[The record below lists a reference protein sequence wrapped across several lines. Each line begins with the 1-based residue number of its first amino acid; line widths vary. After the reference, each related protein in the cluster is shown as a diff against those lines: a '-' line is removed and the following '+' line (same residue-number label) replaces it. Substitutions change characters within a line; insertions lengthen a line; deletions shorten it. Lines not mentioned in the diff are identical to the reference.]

1 MKDKLWI
8 GKIVNYFGIK
18 GELKVVSDFEMAD
31 RAFKENNTIYIN
43 NEKHLVTGCRFHHHN
58 YLVKIDHINDINQ
71 ITKYIGYDIYIDR
84 NTLSLSDDEYL
95 LDDLVGLDVCDGGE
109 FIGKVE
115 SVNKNKV
122 NPLIKVKG
130 FYIPIYGNYIVKVS
144 LSEKKIYCKNIS
156 GLML

>member
-1 MKDKLWI
+1 M
-8 GKIVNYFGIK
+8 
-18 GELKVVSDFEMAD
+18 
-31 RAFKENNTIYIN
+31 
-43 NEKHLVTGCRFHHHN
+43 TGCRFHHHN

-95 LDDLVGLDVCDGGE
+95 LDDLVGLAVCDGDE